1 MANLIWRFYMDSR
14 NRLRWQRLSILKD
27 VISES
32 MNSYNNYQDCLD
44 DAQVSGYVFYPSQ
57 GKIPSTLYL
66 QTYARVAKQSLTSVC
81 T

>member
-1 MANLIWRFYMDSR
+1 MDSK
-14 NRLRWQRLSILKD
+14 NRWRWQRLSILKD

-32 MNSYNNYQDCLD
+32 MKSYNNYQECLD
-44 DAQVSGYVFYPSQ
+44 DAQGNGYVFYPSQ

-66 QTYARVAKQSLTSVC
+66 QTYARVAKQSLASAC